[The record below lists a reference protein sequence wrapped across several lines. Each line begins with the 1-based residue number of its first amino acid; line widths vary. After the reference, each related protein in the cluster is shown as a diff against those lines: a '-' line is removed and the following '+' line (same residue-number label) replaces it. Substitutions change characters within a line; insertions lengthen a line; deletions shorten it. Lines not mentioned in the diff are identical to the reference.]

1 MPRDPNKPLVNI
13 QMSPEDLRELDT
25 WRFRNE
31 FAARSEAMRWLMKKA
46 MREAPKISPE
56 EKQAISA

>member
-1 MPRDPNKPLVNI
+1 MPRKEGKPLVNI
-13 QMSPEDLRELDT
+13 LMTPEELRELDT

-46 MREAPKISPE
+46 MREAPKITE
-56 EKQAISA
+56 EERAAISA